1 MAMEVISGRSS
12 SSTLN
17 PNAPMFVPLAYR
29 TVEDFSDEWWVLVQS
44 NPWFQD
50 YWLQERFCDPQ
61 TDSSFLDI
69 YDPDLS
75 EFDALFDYEDEKVE
89 GDADTTTD
97 LISLGAGKWRKGR
110 APVEAPRYIEKA
122 PKFVK
127 PKMSP
132 RTIQQPR

>member
-75 EFDALFDYEDEKVE
+75 EFDALFDYE
-89 GDADTTTD
+89 
-97 LISLGAGKWRKGR
+97 GKK
-110 APVEAPRYIEKA
+110 KL
-122 PKFVK
+122 
-127 PKMSP
+127 
-132 RTIQQPR
+132 